1 MREIRKEGI
10 VAHTIDR
17 LHQNLE
23 VVKPYPDLFAA
34 IKASLGVTNDDL
46 PAAVN
51 RATKNSKFFTDARAL
66 HPAASS
72 TPPPSVQSVSD
83 WALPRLALRTPYTDS
98 QVTDAG
104 GDRQLAT
111 SAVEEAARSF

>member
-46 PAAVN
+46 PAAVD
-51 RATKNSKFFTDARAL
+51 RATKNSKFFTDTRAL
-66 HPAASS
+66 HPAAN
-72 TPPPSVQSVSD
+72 TNPPPSVQTVSS
-83 WALPRLALRTPYTDS
+83 WALSKLAPHLLFTDP
-98 QVTDAG
+98 QVG
-104 GDRQLAT
+104 
-111 SAVEEAARSF
+111 